1 MLDALEQLLDHLGG
15 AIDARRQAEVERRH
29 RRALAGEPVDRLPLV
44 VACPLPPDA
53 RFKPLPYREAFTDPE
68 KMLYNEL
75 VHAFDTSIALRDRL
89 SDDLPLTVRANFG
102 TVLIASMF
110 GANVEQHGDNPPWV
124 RHTPAGM
131 PPSAVTNDA
140 GPDRT
145 RGLLPRVVET
155 MEFYHATLRRWPEL
169 YEQVH
174 VVLPDLQGPLDNLGL
189 ICGSRLLL
197 DLAASPREVEA
208 ALAAVADAQIEVAR
222 RLAPNTTSFSLP
234 DRGSDSVYF
243 TLPDR
248 GSDSVCF
255 TLPEGG
261 SDAVYFTL
269 PEGGSDAVYFTLP
282 EGGSDAVAAGEGYEN
297 PELIRNLP
305 SPLVPRDPPGGRVKP
320 KVSDIGLAPLVRDG
334 PPGYSHQ
341 HGVMVRGNILL
352 RVDSAVMISPE
363 MYREQVAPHDERVL
377 SSLGGGG
384 VHCCGRLAH
393 IADELLRLPSIACL
407 DFGQPELND
416 VDAIYRAARA
426 RNVAL
431 TRVTPTE
438 EELATGRIHER
449 FPTGVN
455 LVYRAGRFEDATRL
469 AARHAVKPPLPEAP

>member
-1 MLDALEQLLDHLGG
+1 MLDALERLLDHLSS
-15 AIDARRQAEVERRH
+15 AIDARRQADVERRH

-110 GANVEQHGDNPPWV
+110 GAKVEQHADNPPWV
-124 RHTPAGM
+124 RHTETGIRPAAVANGG
-131 PPSAVTNDA
+131 PPEFSC
-140 GPDRT
+140 
-145 RGLLPRVVET
+145 GLLPRVVET
-155 MEFYHATLRRWPEL
+155 MEFYHATLRRRPEL
-169 YEQVH
+169 DEQVH

-189 ICGSRLLL
+189 ICGSGLLL
-197 DLAASPREVEA
+197 DLAAAPREVET
-208 ALAAVADAQIEVAR
+208 ALAAMAEAQIAVAR
-222 RLAPNTTSFSLP
+222 R
-234 DRGSDSVYF
+234 
-243 TLPDR
+243 
-248 GSDSVCF
+248 
-255 TLPEGG
+255 
-261 SDAVYFTL
+261 
-269 PEGGSDAVYFTLP
+269 
-282 EGGSDAVAAGEGYEN
+282 
-297 PELIRNLP
+297 
-305 SPLVPRDPPGGRVKP
+305 
-320 KVSDIGLAPLVRDG
+320 LAPLVRDG

-341 HGVMVRGNILL
+341 HGVMIRGNVLL
-352 RVDSAVMISPE
+352 RVDSAVMISPQ

-377 SSLGGGG
+377 SELGGG

-407 DFGQPELND
+407 DLGQSELND
-416 VDAIYRAARA
+416 VDAIYAAARA
-426 RNVAL
+426 RNIAV
-431 TRVTPTE
+431 TRIVPTE

-455 LVYRAGRFEDATRL
+455 LVYRAGSFAEATRL
-469 AARHAVKPPLPEAP
+469 AARHAAKPPLPVAP